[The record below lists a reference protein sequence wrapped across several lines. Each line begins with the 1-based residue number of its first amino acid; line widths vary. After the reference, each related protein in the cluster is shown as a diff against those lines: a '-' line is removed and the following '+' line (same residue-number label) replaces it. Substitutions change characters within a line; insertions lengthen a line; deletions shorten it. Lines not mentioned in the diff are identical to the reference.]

1 MTFSEFKY
9 LGRRPTLHRRDIGD
23 RKITKECYI
32 NSLLSVKLVN
42 KYTLTC
48 INDLELTAYS
58 QKGSEFDK
66 QVEKLKNWHDNGYSF
81 EFFEFKEAFPLLWEL
96 SNLGDSK
103 AREVYYSLIYQ
114 KDKLDLLINPEI
126 YKFFTDIYQIFLKY
140 LEEGTFRLEKVDNIK
155 LNDLCL
161 LYHDPYSFDND
172 FYMMIWS
179 TVKKNLNLPFS
190 IQDENLVNDIFS
202 LFEVDF
208 YDYYENVRYD
218 YRRLYNRKF
227 FEEILN
233 PLFQRIFESKSSLIV
248 DFNSEMDKPI
258 DHIKLTKMVLID
270 CIVRYFGKENLL
282 KATQNTNLLTYI
294 KKIINYIKMLHYDDC
309 WDFYSAYTDFF
320 DYKFYLALEDFL
332 VSIQDNSV
340 VLTEDLREIEDL
352 LLFIEEMKMEIQKRD
367 ERFFEYYE

>member
-227 FEEILN
+227 FEEIIN
-233 PLFQRIFESKSSLIV
+233 PLFKRIF
-248 DFNSEMDKPI
+248 
-258 DHIKLTKMVLID
+258 
-270 CIVRYFGKENLL
+270 
-282 KATQNTNLLTYI
+282 
-294 KKIINYIKMLHYDDC
+294 
-309 WDFYSAYTDFF
+309 
-320 DYKFYLALEDFL
+320 
-332 VSIQDNSV
+332 
-340 VLTEDLREIEDL
+340 
-352 LLFIEEMKMEIQKRD
+352 
-367 ERFFEYYE
+367 